1 VSALLE
7 IRELT
12 KRYGGLLAN
21 DSVSLTVNRG
31 EIVGLIGPN
40 GAGKTTLFN
49 CISGTER
56 ASSGQALLEGRN
68 LVGMD
73 PEDICK
79 LGLARTFQV
88 VRTFRDMSVLDN
100 VVAGALLRAA
110 DVRSARE
117 AALEVIEFCG
127 LTERRD
133 APGASLTIA
142 DRKRL
147 EIARALATR
156 PKLLLLDEAMA
167 GLNPRERREAVE
179 LVRRIHASG
188 TTVLL
193 VEHVMEVIMPISDR
207 VVVLNY
213 GKKLVEDLPERVARN
228 EEVIRAYLGDRY
240 RAAG

>member
-7 IRELT
+7 VRDLT
-12 KRYGGLLAN
+12 KRFGGLLAN
-21 DSVSLTVNRG
+21 DSISLRVGQG
-31 EIVGLIGPN
+31 EIIGLIGPN
-40 GAGKTTLFN
+40 GAGKTTLFS

-56 ASSGQALLEGRN
+56 ATSGQVLFESRN

-100 VVAGALLRAA
+100 VIAGALLRAPN
-110 DVRSARE
+110 VRTARQR
-117 AALEVIEFCG
+117 ALEVLEFCD
-127 LTERRD
+127 LAHRRQ
-133 APGASLTIA
+133 AMGSSLTIA

-147 EIARALATR
+147 EIARALATG

-167 GLNPRERREAVE
+167 GLNPRERREAVD
-179 LVRRIHASG
+179 LVRRIHAAG
-188 TTVLL
+188 TSILL

-213 GKKLVEDLPERVARN
+213 GKKLVEDIPERVARH
-228 EEVIRAYLGDRY
+228 EDVIKAYLGDRY
-240 RAAG
+240 RATG

>member
-49 CISGTER
+49 CISGTEQ

-167 GLNPRERREAVE
+167 GLNPLERRQAID
-179 LVRRIHASG
+179 LVRRIHDAG